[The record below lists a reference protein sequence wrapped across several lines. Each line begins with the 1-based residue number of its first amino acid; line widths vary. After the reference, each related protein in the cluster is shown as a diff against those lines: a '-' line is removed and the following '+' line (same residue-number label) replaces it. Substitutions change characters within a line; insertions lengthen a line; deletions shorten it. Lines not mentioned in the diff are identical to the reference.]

1 MYSALVLTLPLQRQ
15 NKKND
20 SKDMTKRNDLKQAWR
35 ALRAQRDKA
44 RMSKINHLGVM
55 NSKNNFYPY

>member
-1 MYSALVLTLPLQRQ
+1 
-15 NKKND
+15 
-20 SKDMTKRNDLKQAWR
+20 MTKRNDLKAAWR